1 MPVFNYE
8 AVDRRGRTL
17 TGVMPA
23 PDETSLEQKLRNAG
37 LWLTQA
43 DLQRPRQ
50 ALPIVPTRDLTRFKL
65 RGSRGRRELID
76 FCTLMSFQLAAG
88 ITLVRALDVAC
99 QDCKN
104 PGFKEVL
111 YDLSRQIESGMHF
124 HEGMEKYP
132 GVFST
137 HFTSVVK
144 AGETTSKLPEGFKD
158 LKEYLEW
165 IERMLA
171 DVRQA
176 TLYPAIVM
184 VVMGVFLIF
193 MFTFII
199 PKFASL
205 LGKLHVAQPWLT
217 RFVFAIG
224 NVAEATWLFWLPELI
239 LLALVAV
246 FGPRFSKRIAL
257 AVDTVKLRLP
267 LFGELNRMLALSR
280 FSHNLSILYRSGLP
294 ILQSLNLCQ
303 HGLIGNAVV
312 ERAISGVEEDVKT
325 GSTISEAMHRHPIFT
340 ALLLRM
346 VAMGESSGT
355 LDHALDNVSSYY
367 NEVIPRRIK
376 NLFSVLE
383 PTLMLFLIVMVGCVA
398 LAIYLPILSLM
409 GALK

>member
-1 MPVFNYE
+1 MPVFQYE

-17 TGVMPA
+17 TGIMPA
-23 PDETSLEQKLRNAG
+23 TDETSLEQKLRNAG

-50 ALPIVPTRDLTRFKL
+50 AIPIVPTRDLTRFKL
-65 RGSRGRRELID
+65 RGARGRRELID
-76 FCTLMSFQLAAG
+76 FCTLMTFQLAAG
-88 ITLVRALDVAC
+88 VTLVRSLDVAC

-104 PGFKEVL
+104 AGFKEVIF
-111 YDLSRQIESGMHF
+111 DLLRQIESGLQF
-124 HEGMEKYP
+124 HEAMAKYP

-137 HFTSVVK
+137 HFISVVK
-144 AGETTSKLPEGFKD
+144 AGETTSNLPEGFKD

-165 IERMLA
+165 IERMMA

-176 TLYPAIVM
+176 TLYPAIVLT
-184 VVMGVFLIF
+184 VMGVFMIF

-199 PKFASL
+199 PKFAAL

-217 RFVFAIG
+217 RFIFALG
-224 NVAEATWLFWLPELI
+224 NFAEATWLFWLPELAI
-239 LLALVAV
+239 FACVVV

-257 AVDTVKLRLP
+257 MVDTAKLRVP

-294 ILQSLNLCQ
+294 ILQALNLCQ
-303 HGLIGNAVV
+303 HGLIGNTVV
-312 ERAISGVEEDVKT
+312 ERAIANVEDDVKT
-325 GSTISEAMHRHPIFT
+325 GSTISEAMHRHPVFT

-355 LDHALDNVSSYY
+355 LDHALDNVSTYY
-367 NEVIPRRIK
+367 NDVIPRRIK

-383 PTLMLFLIVMVGCVA
+383 PALMLTLIVMVGCVA

-409 GALK
+409 SAIR

>member
-1 MPVFNYE
+1 MPVFQYE

-17 TGVMPA
+17 TGIMPA
-23 PDETSLEQKLRNAG
+23 TDETSLEQKLRNAG

-50 ALPIVPTRDLTRFKL
+50 AIPIVPTRDLTRFKL
-65 RGSRGRRELID
+65 RGARGRRELID
-76 FCTLMSFQLAAG
+76 FCTLMTFQLAAG
-88 ITLVRALDVAC
+88 VTLVRSLDVAC

-104 PGFKEVL
+104 VGFKEVIF
-111 YDLSRQIESGMHF
+111 DLLRQIESGLQF
-124 HEGMEKYP
+124 HEAMSKYP

-137 HFTSVVK
+137 HFISVVK
-144 AGETTSKLPEGFKD
+144 AGETTSNLPEGFKD
-158 LKEYLEW
+158 LKDYLEW
-165 IERMLA
+165 IERMMA

-184 VVMGVFLIF
+184 TVMGVFMIF

-199 PKFASL
+199 PKFAGL
-205 LGKLHVAQPWLT
+205 LSKLHVAQPWLT
-217 RFVFAIG
+217 RFVFALG
-224 NVAEATWLFWLPELI
+224 NFAEATWLFWLPEL
-239 LLALVAV
+239 ALFGFLVV

-257 AVDTVKLRLP
+257 MVDSAKLRLP

-294 ILQSLNLCQ
+294 ILQALNLCQ
-303 HGLIGNAVV
+303 HGLIGNTVV
-312 ERAISGVEEDVKT
+312 EKAISNVEEDVKT
-325 GSTISEAMHRHPIFT
+325 GSTISEAMHRHPVFT

-355 LDHALDNVSSYY
+355 LDHALDNVSTYY

-376 NLFSVLE
+376 NLFSILE
-383 PTLMLFLIVMVGCVA
+383 PALMLTLIVMVGCVA

-409 GALK
+409 SAIR